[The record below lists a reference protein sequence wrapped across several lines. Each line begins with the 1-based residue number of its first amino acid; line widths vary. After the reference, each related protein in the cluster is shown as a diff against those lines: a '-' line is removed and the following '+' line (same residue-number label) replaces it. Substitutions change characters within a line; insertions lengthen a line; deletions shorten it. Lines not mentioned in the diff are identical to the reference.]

1 MTVFDFSTGFHDDLL
16 QQLCDRLPN
25 MVRLFTPEDLLSGLE
40 ILHQEMQSHRRQFVI
55 FLGLNR
61 ARRLT
66 IQRDAYSGGAP
77 RDMLVQML
85 KDGPACGMNFIVWA
99 NNVESFNDFYAD
111 TLYLFDHRLVGQ
123 IEESAY
129 KTFLGESAPR
139 NMNKN
144 NAVYFNADALENSKV
159 RLYAS
164 PTQNWTNSFLNE
176 LEKLQ

>member
-1 MTVFDFSTGFHDDLL
+1 M
-16 QQLCDRLPN
+16 
-25 MVRLFTPEDLLSGLE
+25 
-40 ILHQEMQSHRRQFVI
+40 
-55 FLGLNR
+55 
-61 ARRLT
+61 
-66 IQRDAYSGGAP
+66 
-77 RDMLVQML
+77 
-85 KDGPACGMNFIVWA
+85 
-99 NNVESFNDFYAD
+99 ESFNDFYAD

-123 IEESAY
+123 IEKSAY